1 MISYIGKFDI
11 NMLTEDTIVTFDYIS
26 DEEYELEITKCI
38 FIRNKKEE

>member
-26 DEEYELEITKCI
+26 DEEYELNIKNIKTE
-38 FIRNKKEE
+38 KKN